1 MNKISFCDEN
11 REKRN
16 VLLVIE
22 GLNRFLSLKLT
33 TLARSFTYIPAKKKL
48 GMFFCLPLSYSKS
61 KNNTLWEN
69 SRFIFYYFFLIC

>member
-1 MNKISFCDEN
+1 M
-11 REKRN
+11 N

-69 SRFIFYYFFLIC
+69 SWFLFYSFFLIC

>member
-1 MNKISFCDEN
+1 MKIISTTKIGRKGMCF
-11 REKRN
+11 
-16 VLLVIE
+16 LVIE

-69 SRFIFYYFFLIC
+69 SWFLFYSFFLIC